1 MKLVGKLNEKVSKAK
16 SNEEAKELIK
26 EAGMELTDEEL
37 EQVSGGEYVGLNSL
51 FWEKPGKSTSVL

>member
-16 SNEEAKELIK
+16 SNEEAKEIIK

-37 EQVSGGEYVGLNSL
+37 EQVSGGYG
-51 FWEKPGKSTSVL
+51 PGDTSNNKTKAVL